1 MPKII
6 THEQFVKDM
15 SEINPNIQILGKYTN
30 NKAKILCMCKIH
42 NVKWEV
48 TPHHL
53 KEGQGCKQCGISQ
66 ISKNNQKKVIE
77 KLSIV
82 NPDIV
87 ILSFEKVD
95 DKHILVTDK
104 KCGHTWK
111 TTPTAV
117 LHGSGCPTCNR
128 LSQRKTH
135 EQFVQELNIIHPN
148 IVILNQYITGKTRIE
163 CLCTVDG
170 HTWNAK
176 ANNLLSGYGCPVCG
190 RKRTG
195 LKKRKTNEQFTLEMS
210 LINPDIELLEPYTTC
225 HSKIKCKCKLD
236 GYEWYGM
243 PSNLLRKEG
252 CPLCCASKGEKE
264 ITKYLKESK
273 LEYQPQIMFD
283 GLLGV
288 GNGKLSYDFYIPQ
301 YNLLI
306 EYQGEQHFESVE
318 HFGGEEQLL
327 VQQEHDKKKREY
339 AYNNGYNLLEI
350 SYTDINNIY
359 DIITEY
365 ISNIKNPVT
374 TTAV

>member
-1 MPKII
+1 MPKAI
-6 THEQFVKDM
+6 THEEFVAKM
-15 SEINPNIQILGKYTN
+15 QSINSDIIVTSKYQNYKTRITVK
-30 NKAKILCMCKIH
+30 NKICNHI
-42 NVKWEV
+42 WE
-48 TPHHL
+48 
-53 KEGQGCKQCGISQ
+53 
-66 ISKNNQKKVIE
+66 
-77 KLSIV
+77 
-82 NPDIV
+82 
-87 ILSFEKVD
+87 
-95 DKHILVTDK
+95 
-104 KCGHTWK
+104 
-111 TTPTAV
+111 TTPDN
-117 LHGSGCPTCNR
+117 LLKGNNCPICSR

-135 EQFVQELNIIHPN
+135 EQFIQELSIVHPN
-148 IVILNQYITGKTRIE
+148 IIVLNKYTTAKTKIE
-163 CLCTVDG
+163 CLCAVDG
-170 HTWNAK
+170 YRWDTK
-176 ANNLLSGYGCPVCG
+176 ATNLLSGYGCPVCG
-190 RKRTG
+190 SKRTG
-195 LKKRKTNEQFTLEMS
+195 LKKRKTNEQFVLEMS

-252 CPLCCASKGEKE
+252 CPLCCTSKGERE
-264 ITKYLKESK
+264 ITKYLKENK

-318 HFGGEEQLL
+318 HFGGKEQLL

-339 AYNNGYNLLEI
+339 AYNNEYNLLEI

-359 DIITEY
+359 EIITEY